1 MYLTVRKLH
10 LLLIKMPLIY
20 YFSINFN
27 IKVTVV
33 KDRKEFETKYPL
45 YEAVNRCSR
54 GKEHAHTL
62 DSSAFFL
69 KQDKYSLIS

>member
-1 MYLTVRKLH
+1 
-10 LLLIKMPLIY
+10 MPLLY

-62 DSSAFFL
+62 DSSAFFF
-69 KQDKYSLIS
+69 KARQVFFDFLIFPWLLLHIKM